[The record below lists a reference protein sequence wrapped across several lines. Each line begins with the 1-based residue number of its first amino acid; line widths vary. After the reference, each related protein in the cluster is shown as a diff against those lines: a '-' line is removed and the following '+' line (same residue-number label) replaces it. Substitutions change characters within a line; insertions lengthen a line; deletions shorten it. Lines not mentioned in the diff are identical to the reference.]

1 MNWID
6 SHCHLEGFL
15 NKGTLPEILE
25 RSREAGVSHLV
36 AIGTDPEDWKVNH
49 DLVTQFPSEIHYT
62 VGLHPNHVD
71 SSWEHHTVSLQAFF
85 ALAPKPVAVG
95 EIGLDY
101 FRLPKEEAKAASL
114 KVNQRAAFRYQLAL
128 AKELGLPVVV
138 HCRGAFADCVAEIDD
153 SGVEWSK
160 VVFHCFADGP
170 NEMRQL
176 MERGGRGS
184 FTGIVT
190 FGNAENVREAALLQ
204 GLEKLMLETDSPYL
218 APVPFRGKSNEPSFL
233 PYIGEYL
240 AKAFEVEEAA
250 LAAITTR
257 NTLDFYCLSSS

>member
-15 NKGTLPEILE
+15 NKGILPEILG
-25 RSREAGVSHLV
+25 RSRDAGVSRLV
-36 AIGTDPEDWKVNH
+36 AIGTEPEDWKLNH
-49 DLVTQFPSEIHYT
+49 DLATKFPSEIHYT

-71 SSWEHHTVSLQAFF
+71 GSWEHHLVSLQAFF
-85 ALAPKPVAVG
+85 ALEPRPVAIG

-101 FRLPKEEAKAASL
+101 FRLPEEEAKATTLKAS
-114 KVNQRAAFRYQLAL
+114 QRAAFRHQLAL

-138 HCRGAFADCVAEIDD
+138 HCRGAFADCVAVIDD
-153 SGVEWSK
+153 SDVEWSK

-190 FGNAENVREAALLQ
+190 FGNAENVLEAALLQ
-204 GLEKLMLETDSPYL
+204 GLDKLMLETDSPYL

-233 PYIGEYL
+233 PNIGKYL
-240 AKAFEVEEAA
+240 SKALEVEEVE

-257 NTLDFYCLSSS
+257 NTLDFYSLSQS

>member
-6 SHCHLEGFL
+6 SHCHLEGFF

-25 RSREAGVSHLV
+25 HSRDAGVSRLI
-36 AIGTDPEDWKVNH
+36 AIGTDHDDWSVNH
-49 DLVTQFPSEIHYT
+49 DLAKQFSDEIHYT

-71 SSWEHHTVSLQAFF
+71 SSWENY
-85 ALAPKPVAVG
+85 LADLSSYFTQETKPVAVG

-101 FRLPKEEAKAASL
+101 FRLPKEERKAAPL
-114 KVNQRAAFRYQLAL
+114 KANQRAAFRYQLAL

-138 HCRGAFADCVAEIDD
+138 HCRSAFADCVAEIDD

-218 APVPFRGKSNEPSFL
+218 APVPFRGQSNEPAYL
-233 PYIGEYL
+233 PHIGASL
-240 AKAFEVEEAA
+240 SRVFEVEEGQ
-250 LAAITTR
+250 LAGITTR
-257 NTLDFYCLSSS
+257 NTLDFYCL

>member
-15 NKGTLPEILE
+15 NKGTLPDIVK

-49 DLVTQFPSEIHYT
+49 ELATKFLGEVHYT
-62 VGLHPNHVD
+62 IGLHPNHVD
-71 SSWEHHTVSLQAFF
+71 SSWENCLSDLPSFSIQET
-85 ALAPKPVAVG
+85 KPAGIG

-101 FRLPKEEAKAASL
+101 FRLPKEEAKASPL
-114 KVNQRAAFRYQLAL
+114 KTSQRAAFRYQLAL
-128 AKELGLPVVV
+128 AKELDLPVVV
-138 HCRGAFADCVAEIDD
+138 HCRGAFSDCVAEIDD
-153 SGVEWSK
+153 SGVDWGK

-170 NEMRQL
+170 DEMRQL

-190 FGNAENVREAALLQ
+190 FGNAENVRKAALLQ

-218 APVPFRGKSNEPSFL
+218 APVPFRGKPNEPSFL
-233 PYIGEYL
+233 PHIGVHLSKVFHES
-240 AKAFEVEEAA
+240 VES
-250 LAAITTR
+250 LAAITSR
-257 NTLDFYCLSSS
+257 NALDFYCLPNS

>member
-15 NKGTLPEILE
+15 NRGTLPEILE
-25 RSREAGVSHLV
+25 HSRDAGVSRLIT
-36 AIGTDPEDWKVNH
+36 IGTDPEDWKVNH
-49 DLVTQFPSEIHYT
+49 DLSTKFSEEIHYT

-71 SSWEHHTVSLQAFF
+71 SLWENY
-85 ALAPKPVAVG
+85 LADLSPYFTQEPKPVAVG

-101 FRLPKEEAKAASL
+101 FRLPKEEAKAVAM
-114 KVNQRAAFRYQLAL
+114 KANQRAAFRHQLAL

-138 HCRGAFADCVAEIDD
+138 HCRSAFADCVAEIDD

-218 APVPFRGKSNEPSFL
+218 APIPFRGKSNEPAYL
-233 PYIGEYL
+233 PHIGAYL
-240 AKAFEVEEAA
+240 SKVFEEEEEK
-250 LAAITTR
+250 LAGITTR
-257 NTLDFYCLSSS
+257 NTLDFYCL

>member
-15 NKGTLPEILE
+15 NRGTLPEILE
-25 RSREAGVSHLV
+25 HSRDASVSRLI

-49 DLVTQFPSEIHYT
+49 DLSKQFSEEIHYT

-71 SSWEHHTVSLQAFF
+71 SSWENY
-85 ALAPKPVAVG
+85 LADLSSYFTQETKPVAVG

-101 FRLPKEEAKAASL
+101 FRLPKEER
-114 KVNQRAAFRYQLAL
+114 KVVPMKSNQRAAFRHQLAL

-138 HCRGAFADCVAEIDD
+138 HCRSAFADCVAEIDD

-176 MERGGRGS
+176 MERGSRGS

-218 APVPFRGKSNEPSFL
+218 APVPFRGKFNEPAHL
-233 PYIGEYL
+233 PHIGAYL
-240 AKAFEVEEAA
+240 SKVFEVEEEK
-250 LAAITTR
+250 LAGITTR
-257 NTLDFYCLSSS
+257 NTLDFYCL

>member
-15 NKGTLPEILE
+15 NRGILPEILE
-25 RSREAGVSHLV
+25 HSRDAGVSRLI
-36 AIGTDPEDWKVNH
+36 AIGTDPEDWKINH
-49 DLVTQFPSEIHYT
+49 DLSKQFSEEIHYT

-71 SSWEHHTVSLQAFF
+71 GSWENY
-85 ALAPKPVAVG
+85 LADLSFYFTQEPKPVAVG

-101 FRLPKEEAKAASL
+101 FRLPKEEAKAEPMKA
-114 KVNQRAAFRYQLAL
+114 NQRAAFRHQLAL

-138 HCRGAFADCVAEIDD
+138 HCRSAFADCVAEIDD

-218 APVPFRGKSNEPSFL
+218 APVPFRGKFNEPAYL
-233 PYIGEYL
+233 PHIGAYL
-240 AKAFEVEEAA
+240 SKVFEVEEEQ
-250 LAAITTR
+250 LAGITTR
-257 NTLDFYCLSSS
+257 NTLDFYCL

>member
-15 NKGTLPEILE
+15 NRGTLSEILE
-25 RSREAGVSHLV
+25 RSRDAGVSRLV
-36 AIGTDPEDWKVNH
+36 AIGTDHEDWSVNH
-49 DLVTQFPSEIHYT
+49 DLAKQFSDEIHYT

-71 SSWEHHTVSLQAFF
+71 GSWEHHTASLQAFF
-85 ALAPKPVAVG
+85 ALEPKPVAVG

-101 FRLPKEEAKAASL
+101 FRLPKEEAKAAPM
-114 KVNQRAAFRYQLAL
+114 KANQRAAFRHQLAM
-128 AKELGLPVVV
+128 AKELSLPVVV
-138 HCRGAFADCVAEIDD
+138 HCRSAFADCVAEIDD

-184 FTGIVT
+184 FTGIIT
-190 FGNAENVREAALLQ
+190 FGNAENVRQAALLQ

-233 PYIGEYL
+233 PHIGAYL
-240 AKAFEVEEAA
+240 SKVFEVEEGQ
-250 LAAITTR
+250 LAGITTR
-257 NTLDFYCLSSS
+257 NTLDFYCL

>member
-15 NKGTLPEILE
+15 NRGTLPEILE
-25 RSREAGVSHLV
+25 HSRDAGVSRLIT
-36 AIGTDPEDWKVNH
+36 IGTDPEDWKVNH
-49 DLVTQFPSEIHYT
+49 DLSTKFSEEIHYT

-71 SSWEHHTVSLQAFF
+71 GSWENY
-85 ALAPKPVAVG
+85 LADLSSYFTQETKPVAVG

-101 FRLPKEEAKAASL
+101 FRLPKEERKAVPMKS
-114 KVNQRAAFRYQLAL
+114 NQRAAFRHQLAL

-138 HCRGAFADCVAEIDD
+138 HCRSAFADCVAEIDD

-204 GLEKLMLETDSPYL
+204 GLEQLMLETDSPYL
-218 APVPFRGKSNEPSFL
+218 APVPFRGQSNEPAYL
-233 PYIGEYL
+233 PHIGASL
-240 AKAFEVEEAA
+240 SRVFEVEEGQ
-250 LAAITTR
+250 LAGITTR
-257 NTLDFYCLSSS
+257 NTLDFYCL

>member
-15 NKGTLPEILE
+15 NGGTLPEILK
-25 RSREAGVSHLV
+25 RSRDAGVSRMV
-36 AIGTDPEDWKVNH
+36 AIGTDPEDWKVYQ
-49 DLVTQFPSEIHYT
+49 DLALQFPDEINFT

-71 SSWEHHTVSLQAFF
+71 SLWELHTAGLQGFF
-85 ALAPKPVAVG
+85 DLDPRPVAVG

-101 FRLPKEEAKAASL
+101 FRLPKDEAKAASL
-114 KVNQRAAFRYQLAL
+114 KANQRSAFCYQLDL
-128 AKELGLPVVV
+128 AKASGLPVVV
-138 HCRGAFADCVAEIDD
+138 HCRSAFADCVAEIDN
-153 SGVEWSK
+153 SGMEWSK

-170 NEMRQL
+170 SEMRQL

-218 APVPFRGKSNEPSFL
+218 APVPFRGKSNEPSYL

-240 AKAFEVEEAA
+240 SKALEVEQSE
-250 LAAITTR
+250 LAATTTR
-257 NTLDFYCLSSS
+257 NTLDFYSL